1 MSGLLHIVPFLCRM
15 RLGQVFGAMVQAE
28 EEIVPK
34 AQKLGLSVSWSAQ
47 SSVQTELARQSFL
60 DTVTVALSY
69 AAMLVYIGLALGRFS
84 SKPQSCAK
92 RMVSSRILL
101 GLGGVAVVMCS
112 VVGGLGICSAM
123 GVSASLIVME
133 VVPFLLLAIGVDNMF
148 LIAAEE
154 ELQPQDLPVEERV
167 ANALGAVGPS
177 ITMSTICEVLAFL
190 AAALTQ
196 VPAVR
201 HFAFVAAASV
211 ALDYFLQITA
221 FVAFLTL
228 DCERMQRGYA
238 DVVPCLQLLPPCNDL
253 DVPDYQVQEVSGDE
267 EQIDSPTYEDDLVL
281 AANSERES
289 RSGVQA
295 AISHALGWLHRK
307 VLSTERGKLTILVL
321 AVLFNAAALVSLS
334 HISVGL
340 DQQVALPRDSYL
352 QQYYRCACMHT
363 TCALQSCS
371 CFSSFVLQHY

>member
-1 MSGLLHIVPFLCRM
+1 
-15 RLGQVFGAMVQAE
+15 MVQVE
-28 EEIVPK
+28 EQIVPK
-34 AQKLGLSVSWSAQ
+34 AKKLGLSVSWSAE
-47 SSVQTELARQSFL
+47 SSIQQELFRESFL
-60 DTVTVALSY
+60 DITTVAVSY

-84 SKPQSCAK
+84 GKSQSCAE
-92 RMVSSRILL
+92 RMVSSRVLL
-101 GLGGVAVVMCS
+101 GLGGVVVVMCS
-112 VVGGLGICSAM
+112 VVGGLGLCSAM

-133 VVPFLLLAIGVDNMF
+133 VVPFLVLAIGVDNMF

-154 ELQPQDLPVEERV
+154 ELQQQDLPVEQRI
-167 ANALGAVGPS
+167 ANALGSVGPS

-228 DCERMQRGYA
+228 DCQRMERGYA
-238 DVVPCLQLLPPCNDL
+238 DVVPCLQLLPPINES
-253 DVPDYQVQEVSGDE
+253 DVPNYQVEGESGDE
-267 EQIDSPTYEDDLVL
+267 EQMDSPTYEDDIVL
-281 AANSERES
+281 AAKRSGES
-289 RSGVQA
+289 RTGVQA
-295 AISHALGWLHRK
+295 VISGALGWLHST
-307 VLSTERGKLTILVL
+307 VLSTERGKLAVLVL

-334 HISVGL
+334 HISIGL

-352 QQYYRCACMHT
+352 QRYYRCD
-363 TCALQSCS
+363 
-371 CFSSFVLQHY
+371 V